1 MKKITAILLAL
12 LLCLSFAACGNT
24 NKAEVTPTPEATPT
38 ATPEPTEEPTEEP
51 LTLEAY
57 IAGIQSEIDEMTAAM
72 AAEGMSIEILARENS
87 LVYSYKYQEDVADA
101 ETMRAALEEATEA
114 QASVF
119 QALYT
124 QLKGD
129 IPALESITVEYLAA
143 DGTVLSS
150 SAFN

>member
-24 NKAEVTPTPEATPT
+24 NNAEVTPTPEAT
-38 ATPEPTEEPTEEP
+38 ATPEPTEEP

-57 IAGIQSEIDEMTAAM
+57 IASIQSELDELTTAM
-72 AAEGMSIEILARENS
+72 AAQGMSIEILARNNA

-101 ETMRAALEEATEA
+101 ETMRAALEQATET
-114 QASVF
+114 QATTF

-124 QLKGD
+124 ELKGD
-129 IPALESITVEYLAA
+129 VPSLESVTVEYLAA
-143 DGTVLSS
+143 DGTVLYTRD
-150 SAFN
+150 FK